1 MAGWDTLP
9 SLLREELKQ
18 RAEEGCDV
26 TGYAE
31 QVEAAIAA
39 AAAGAGR
46 QPLDEL
52 YDALVALPVAPSFP
66 YVEPSD
72 LAAIRATR
80 PPAAPPLPSL
90 ADDAVAA
97 DRFLGAWLGRSAGC
111 ALGKPLE
118 AGPYMGGGCGNP
130 GWRNV
135 QLWFEGADAWP
146 IDGYT
151 PEHSRA
157 ETDPGLHIGR
167 GSLPCT
173 REHIKFMQTDDDI
186 RYTVLGLVMLE
197 ERGLDFDTWDVGKL
211 WHSRLTYGQVCTA
224 ETQAY
229 LNFAQVTSH
238 IHHDRPRDVVER
250 LDWVR
255 TYRNPYREWIGAQIR
270 ADGWAYA
277 AAGNPELA
285 AELAWRDAALSHVK
299 NGIYGEMF
307 AAAMIAAAFV
317 EPDPAAIVAAGL
329 AQIPARCRLAEAVVQ
344 AVEMARTAT
353 SQIGLVSDLWEGFS
367 HYHPV
372 HTINNA
378 ALVAAALVYAAG
390 DFETAIATAVLGGWD
405 TDCNGATVGSIMGAA
420 LGAAALPAKWTDPLN
435 DTLYAEIPGFHP
447 IAISECAQR
456 THAVWTRA
464 SAGVKHEGTK

>member
-9 SLLREELKQ
+9 ALLREELKQ

-31 QVEAAIAA
+31 QVEAATAA
-39 AAAGAGR
+39 AADGAGEE
-46 QPLDEL
+46 PLNEL
-52 YDALVALPVAPSFP
+52 YDALMALPVAPSFP

-72 LAAIRATR
+72 LPAIRTAR
-80 PPAAPPLPSL
+80 PPATAALPRL
-90 ADDAVAA
+90 ADDAAAA

-146 IDGYT
+146 ISSYT

-157 ETDPGLHIGR
+157 EADPGLHIGSY
-167 GSLPCT
+167 SLPCT
-173 REHIKFMQTDDDI
+173 RERIRYMQTDDDI

-229 LNFAQVTSH
+229 LNFSQVTSH
-238 IHHDRPRDVVER
+238 MHRERPADAEER
-250 LDWVR
+250 LAWVR
-255 TYRNPYREWIGAQIR
+255 TWRNPYREWIGAQIR

-285 AELAWRDAALSHVK
+285 AELAWRDASLSHVK

-307 AAAMIAAAFV
+307 VAAMIAAAFV

-329 AQIPARCRLAEAVVQ
+329 AQIPAGCRLAEAVAQ
-344 AVEMARTAT
+344 AVEMAQTAN
-353 SQIGLVSDLWEGFS
+353 SQTGLVSRLWDAFG

-420 LGAAALPAKWTDPLN
+420 LGAAALPAKWTAPLN

-447 IAISECAQR
+447 IAISECARR
-456 THAVWTRA
+456 THAVWAHAR
-464 SAGVKHEGTK
+464 K

>member
-9 SLLREELKQ
+9 ALLREELKQ

-26 TGYAE
+26 RGYAE

-39 AAAGAGR
+39 AAATGDE
-46 QPLDEL
+46 QPVSEV
-52 YDALVALPVAPSFP
+52 YDALMALPIAASFP

-72 LAAIRATR
+72 LDAIRAAR
-80 PPAAPPLPSL
+80 PASAPALPHL
-90 ADDAVAA
+90 ADDAAA

-118 AGPYMGGGCGNP
+118 AGPYMAGACGNP

-146 IDGYT
+146 ISGYT

-157 ETDPGLHIGR
+157 EADPGLHIGHY
-167 GSLPCT
+167 SLPCT
-173 REHIKFMQTDDDI
+173 RERIRYMQTDDDI
-186 RYTVLGLVMLE
+186 RYTVLGLIMTE

-211 WHSRLTYGQVCTA
+211 WHNRLTYGQVCTA

-229 LNFAQVTSH
+229 LNFAQVTGH
-238 IHHDRPRDVVER
+238 VVSAKPEDAAAR
-250 LDWVR
+250 LAWVR
-255 TYRNPYREWIGAQIR
+255 TYRNPFREWIGAQIR
-270 ADGWAYA
+270 ADGFAYA

-285 AELAWRDAALSHVK
+285 AELAWRDASLSHVK
-299 NGIYGEMF
+299 NGVYGEMF

-317 EPDPAAIVAAGL
+317 EPDPASIVAAGL
-329 AQIPARCRLAEAVVQ
+329 EQIPARSRLAEAIGH
-344 AVEMARTAT
+344 AVALARSAT
-353 SQIGLVSDLWEGFS
+353 SQTELVSRLWNAFG

-378 ALVAAALVYAAG
+378 ALVAASLVYADG

-420 LGAAALPAKWTDPLN
+420 LGAAALPGKWTAPLN

-447 IAISECAQR
+447 IAISECARR
-456 THAVWTRA
+456 THAVWSRV
-464 SAGVKHEGTK
+464 SARVNHEGMK

>member
-9 SLLREELKQ
+9 SLLREEVKQ

-31 QVEAAIAA
+31 QVEAAIASA
-39 AAAGAGR
+39 ATGAGE
-46 QPLDEL
+46 QPLNKL
-52 YDALVALPVAPSFP
+52 YDALMALPVAPSFG
-66 YVEPSD
+66 YDEPND
-72 LAAIRATR
+72 LAAIRAAR
-80 PPAAPPLPSL
+80 PSATTPLPRL
-90 ADDAVAA
+90 ADDFAAA

-146 IDGYT
+146 IGGYT

-157 ETDPGLHIGR
+157 EADPGLHIGR

-173 REHIKFMQTDDDI
+173 REHIRYMQTDDDI
-186 RYTVLGLVMLE
+186 RYTVLGLIMLE
-197 ERGLDFDTWDVGKL
+197 ERGLHFDTWDVGKL
-211 WHSRLTYGQVCTA
+211 WHSRLNYGQVCTA

-229 LNFAQVTSH
+229 LNFAHITSH
-238 IHHDRPRDVVER
+238 MHRDRPDDVDEG

-277 AAGNPELA
+277 AAGRPELA

-329 AQIPARCRLAEAVVQ
+329 AQVPAHCRLAEAVAQ
-344 AVEMARTAT
+344 AVEMARTT
-353 SQIGLVSDLWEGFS
+353 TDQLDLVGGLWEAFG
-367 HYHPV
+367 HYHRP

-420 LGAAALPAKWTDPLN
+420 LGAAALPAKWTAPLN

-447 IAISECAQR
+447 IAISECARR
-456 THAVWTRA
+456 THAVWARA
-464 SAGVKHEGTK
+464 N